1 MLPEAKLLLSSLL
14 TLFFGGFVGWFFKR
28 KSENAKAKS
37 LEIDNEVKLSKYYKE
52 LLDDLGRKYKE
63 EFKEVTSLFQS
74 KENILKDEI
83 LILNRKVKML
93 TQENKALKATIKK
106 MQNGSNQ

>member
-1 MLPEAKLLLSSLL
+1 MLPEVKILLSSII

-28 KSENAKAKS
+28 KRENAEAKS

-52 LLDDLGRKYKE
+52 LLEDLGKKYKE
-63 EFKEVTSLFQS
+63 EFKEVTSLFES

-83 LILNRKVKML
+83 SILNRKLKML
-93 TQENKALKATIKK
+93 TQENKALRTKIKRLE
-106 MQNGSNQ
+106 NDSN